1 MVAMMKRGEIWTAN
15 LNPNKG
21 AEVGKARPVV
31 ILQSDRLLETGLP
44 TILVLPLTTQFR
56 PAFAPM
62 RVRISARNRLVKDCF
77 VMLEHVRAL
86 DRSRFG
92 EGPLAT
98 LTAEEMAA
106 VEKSLLAVM
115 GML

>member
-1 MVAMMKRGEIWTAN
+1 VVALMRRGEIWTAK

-21 AEVGKARPVV
+21 AEIGNIRPVLV
-31 ILQSDRLLETGLP
+31 IQDDRLNQTSLQ

-62 RVRISARNRLVKDCF
+62 RVKIAARDRLLKDCYA
-77 VMLEHVRAL
+77 VVEQIRVA
-86 DRSRFG
+86 DRGRFG

-98 LTAEEMAA
+98 LTTEEMAA
-106 VEKSLLAVM
+106 VEKSMRAVM

>member
-1 MVAMMKRGEIWTAN
+1 MRRGEIWTAN

-21 AEVGKARPVV
+21 AEIGKVRPVLV
-31 ILQSDRLLETGLP
+31 IQDDRLNQTGLQ

-62 RVRISARNRLVKDCF
+62 RVKLAARDRLVKDSY
-77 VMLEHVRAL
+77 VMVEQVRVA
-86 DRSRFG
+86 DRGRFG
-92 EGPLAT
+92 EGPLTT
-98 LTAEEMAA
+98 LTAEEMAM
-106 VEKSLLAVM
+106 VEKSLRAVM

>member
-1 MVAMMKRGEIWTAN
+1 MRRGEVWTAN

-21 AEVGKARPVV
+21 AEIGKVRPVLV
-31 ILQSDRLLETGLP
+31 IQDDRLNETGLQ

-62 RVRISARNRLVKDCF
+62 RVKLQARDRLVKDSY
-77 VMLEHVRAL
+77 VMVEQVRGA
-86 DRSRFG
+86 DRGRFG

-106 VEKSLLAVM
+106 VEKGLRAVM

>member
-1 MVAMMKRGEIWTAN
+1 MRRGEVWVAN

-21 AEVGKARPVV
+21 AEVGKVRPVV
-31 ILQSDRLLETGLP
+31 VIQDDRLIQTGLP
-44 TILVLPLTTQFR
+44 TILVIPLTTQFR

-62 RVRISARNRLVKDCF
+62 RVKLAPRGRLRKECYVMVEHARAAS
-77 VMLEHVRAL
+77 RA
-86 DRSRFG
+86 RFG
-92 EGPLAT
+92 EGPLAS

-106 VEKSLLAVM
+106 VEKSLRALL

>member
-1 MVAMMKRGEIWTAN
+1 VVALMRRGEVWTAN

-21 AEVGKARPVV
+21 AEIGKVRPVV
-31 ILQSDRLLETGLP
+31 VIQDDHLTQAGLP

-56 PAFAPM
+56 PALAPL
-62 RVRISARNRLVKDCF
+62 RIKLDPRDRLVMGCY
-77 VMLEHVRAL
+77 VMLEHPRAL

-92 EGPLAT
+92 EGPLAI

-106 VEKSLLAVM
+106 VEKSLRAVM

>member
-1 MVAMMKRGEIWTAN
+1 MRRGEVWTAN

-21 AEVGKARPVV
+21 AEIGKIRPVLV
-31 ILQSDRLLETGLP
+31 IQDDRLNQTGLQ

-62 RVRISARNRLVKDCF
+62 RVKLPARDRLVKDSY
-77 VMLEHVRAL
+77 VMVEQTRVA

-106 VEKSLLAVM
+106 VEKSLRTVM